1 MAQNVIEF
9 GILTDAEIKWEIV
22 TSILSESEWLT
33 KKKKNGLMHLCNL
46 ISFWVLCTRRKYLG

>member
-33 KKKKNGLMHLCNL
+33 KKKM
-46 ISFWVLCTRRKYLG
+46 V